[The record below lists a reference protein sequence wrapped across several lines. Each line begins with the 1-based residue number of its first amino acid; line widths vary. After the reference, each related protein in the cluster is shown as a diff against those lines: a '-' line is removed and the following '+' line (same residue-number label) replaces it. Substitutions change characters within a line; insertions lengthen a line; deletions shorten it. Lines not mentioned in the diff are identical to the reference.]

1 MVRAADGIATLEDLA
16 DATICVQTGTT
27 TELNLADVFDARGIA
42 YVPETFAEIEQ
53 TYTAYDE
60 GSCDAVTRDRSQL
73 VATRTTLANPAD
85 HIILDEVLSKE
96 PLGPVAP
103 LGDDQWFNVVKWVVF
118 ATIQAEESGI
128 TSGNVQDMVGSDDP
142 VIARLL
148 GGEGDLGL
156 GLDGDWVVDVISAVG
171 NYGEIYDR
179 NLGPGTPFELERG
192 LNSLWTDGGLLYAPP
207 YRS

>member
-1 MVRAADGIATLEDLA
+1 MVREADGIASLEDLA

-27 TELNLADVFDARGIA
+27 TELNLADVFEARGIA
-42 YVPETFAEIEQ
+42 FETETFAEIEQ

-60 GSCDAVTRDRSQL
+60 GTCDAVTSDKSQL
-73 VATRTTLANPAD
+73 VATRTTL
-85 HIILDEVLSKE
+85 
-96 PLGPVAP
+96 PVAP

-128 TSGNVQDMVGSDDP
+128 TSSNVQDMVGSEDP

-156 GLDGDWVVDVISAVG
+156 GLEADWVVDVISAVG

-179 NLGPGTPFELERG
+179 NLGPGTPFALERG